1 MKIEIHKVN
10 GISKILLDG
19 KPVERGCMGFQIT
32 SNGAGAAVVELK
44 FITTNLDFSAD
55 VDAPIIGVPEA

>member
-10 GISKILLDG
+10 GISRILLDG

-32 SNGAGAAVVELK
+32 SNGTGAAMVELK
-44 FITTNLDFSAD
+44 FLVTDMDFSAN
-55 VDAPIIGVPEA
+55 VDAPVIEN